1 MSFSEVPMD
10 DINLTFTVEEWLN
23 SETAEVTIDVD
34 ASLDVD
40 GHALKQKVRDALK
53 QINDSVTW
61 RFSRVN
67 RSRDRAGRE
76 TWQIGAQARI
86 IDDELDNLSGRC
98 RELSEPGLQFRVGNV
113 CYSPKAETVEKLN
126 RELRSNINKLIAAEL
141 NHLNKELKNRLWRV
155 SNIHFG
161 QDMSYSNMR
170 AAATPQIMMAAAV
183 SAGGYDENAPDMAIA
198 ESSVGSGGFEVSQK
212 VTLTASVTI
221 SSTVDGFASSN

>member
-1 MSFSEVPMD
+1 MSYDEVPMD
-10 DINLTFTVEEWLN
+10 NINLTFTVEEWLN

-76 TWQIGAQARI
+76 TWRIGAQARI

-113 CYSPKAETVEKLN
+113 CYSPKAETVENLN
-126 RELRSNINKLIAAEL
+126 RELRSKINKLITAEL
-141 NHLNKELKNRLWRV
+141 SKLNTELKGRQWRV
-155 SNIHFG
+155 SSIQFG

-170 AAATPQIMMAAAV
+170 AAAAAPQIMMA
-183 SAGGYDENAPDMAIA
+183 SSGGYDENAPDMAVA

-212 VTLTASVTI
+212 VTLAASVTI
-221 SSTVDGFASSN
+221 SSTVSGFENG